1 VGRRGLQWS
10 WRCRFTLPDVVT
22 LRPEAAQARLDGF
35 EVSSHVLDDV
45 SAKRRRSQLLDLGA
59 HGAKRCRLEH
69 RHEPR
74 ERVCGFC
81 VGRGE
86 AVAVGSAVTCGT
98 AVEPPEDE
106 SLEAAAGC
114 DVASGAAGGMSTAG
128 GVAAGGMTAASGAA
142 TGAAVGGMSATSAG
156 ALVVAERA
164 RSFIARTDQ
173 TISSKPTLPP
183 ARYMRASV

>member
-1 VGRRGLQWS
+1 
-10 WRCRFTLPDVVT
+10 VT
-22 LRPEAAQARLDGF
+22 LWPEAAQAHLDAF
-35 EVSSHVLDDV
+35 EVSPHVLDDV
-45 SAKRRRSQLLDLGA
+45 SAKRRRSQLLDLAA
-59 HGAKRCRLEH
+59 HGAKRCPLEH

-74 ERVCGFC
+74 ERVCGFG

-114 DVASGAAGGMSTAG
+114 DVASGAASGTSAAGCDVASGTAGGMSTAS
-128 GVAAGGMTAASGAA
+128 GVVTGAAGGGMTAASGVA
-142 TGAAVGGMSATSAG
+142 TGASVGGMSTTSAG
-156 ALVVAERA
+156 ALVVVERA

-173 TISSKPTLPP
+173 TMSSKPTLPP
-183 ARYMRASV
+183 TRYMRASV

>member
-1 VGRRGLQWS
+1 
-10 WRCRFTLPDVVT
+10 VT

-114 DVASGAAGGMSTAG
+114 DVASGAAGGTSAAGCVASGAAGGMSTAG
-128 GVAAGGMTAASGAA
+128 GVAAGGMTAASGDA

-183 ARYMRASV
+183 TRYMRASV

>member
-1 VGRRGLQWS
+1 
-10 WRCRFTLPDVVT
+10 VT

-114 DVASGAAGGMSTAG
+114 DVASGAAGGTS
-128 GVAAGGMTAASGAA
+128 AAGCVASGAA
-142 TGAAVGGMSATSAG
+142 GGMSATSAG

-183 ARYMRASV
+183 TRYMRASV